1 MIGKLIAKGFNRE
14 VALRKIRNAVDGL
27 IIDGIK
33 TNIALHKVILDE
45 ENFKKGQYST
55 SYISTVKP
63 QEKVAVKEDI
73 KAFMLKVAA
82 IEVNQMGG
90 IK

>member
-1 MIGKLIAKGFNRE
+1 MIGKLIAKGLNRE
-14 VALRKIRNAVDGL
+14 VALRKVRNAAEGL

-33 TNIALHKVILDE
+33 TNIALHKVILNE
-45 ENFKKGQYST
+45 ENFIKGNYST
-55 SYISTVKP
+55 NYIGTIKP

-82 IEVNQMGG
+82 IELNQMGG
-90 IK
+90 QV